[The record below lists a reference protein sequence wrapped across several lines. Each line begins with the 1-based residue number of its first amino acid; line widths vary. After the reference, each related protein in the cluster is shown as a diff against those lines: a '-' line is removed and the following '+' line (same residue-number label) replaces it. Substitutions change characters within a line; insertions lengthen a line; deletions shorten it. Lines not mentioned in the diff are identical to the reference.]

1 MGKRFS
7 SQFWVYA
14 IGVGLVILT
23 TLVGEGIKLIAAVD
37 PTNMDMLYILSV
49 VISAIYLGFG
59 PTLMVSFLSVNAF
72 DFFFIPPL
80 YIFSVA
86 NQQDAIN
93 LLILLVICVVIS
105 LLSTRIMPI

>member
-59 PTLMVSFLSVNAF
+59 PSIMVTFLSVNAF

-80 YIFSVA
+80 YSFSVA

-105 LLSTRIMPI
+105 LLSTRIILV